1 MVKGKILLKGIGAS
15 PGTAE
20 GAVKIITNKNNFS
33 SFKEGEI
40 LVAKITDPSYVIIM
54 AKSSAIITDTG
65 GMMSHPAIVAR
76 ELGIPCVV
84 ATKKAATILKNGQKV
99 KVDGA
104 KGIVYE
110 AD

>member
-1 MVKGKILLKGIGAS
+1 MPKEKIILKGIGAS
-15 PGTAE
+15 AGIAE
-20 GAVKIITNKNNFS
+20 GVVRIVTNKKDFS

-40 LVAKITDPSYVIIM
+40 LVAKITDPSYVMIM

-76 ELGIPCVV
+76 ELGIPCVA
-84 ATKKAATILKNGQKV
+84 ATKKATFVLKNGQKV
-99 KVDGA
+99 KVDGE

-110 AD
+110 TK

>member
-1 MVKGKILLKGIGAS
+1 MPRNKIILKGTGAS
-15 PGTAE
+15 SGTTE
-20 GAVKIITNKNNFS
+20 GVVKIITDKNDFFD
-33 SFKEGEI
+33 FKEGEI
-40 LVAKITDPSYVIIM
+40 LVAKITDPSYVMIM

-84 ATKKAATILKNGQKV
+84 ATKRATSILKNGQKV
-99 KVDGA
+99 KVDGE

-110 AD
+110 A